1 MLCGGKCP
9 FFCLFVCS
17 PAQVSCNVLCK
28 CGLHIFVSLL
38 CMIVMCI
45 ILIFCYVLSV
55 FSFMHSVVH
64 TAYFVF
70 CFAHYIF
77 RLYVFCFVY
86 IVYCMYILYCIVYIL
101 ISCVLHCLFSF
112 WALYFGQFVF
122 FAPGVLFIICFVLNA
137 MFCFCIVL
145 CNHYCVCL
153 KIWGTNIQVGISS
166 LCSTGNNSLCQNIKH
181 HNVFPRQH
189 KWRTLKLCVHL
200 SALLFPR
207 GLHTI

>member
-1 MLCGGKCP
+1 MQLWFAHFC
-9 FFCLFVCS
+9 FFALYDYYVHHS
-17 PAQVSCNVLCK
+17 DY
-28 CGLHIFVSLL
+28 LL
-38 CMIVMCI
+38 CAICFFFYAFGRAI
-45 ILIFCYVLSV
+45 CTLPIL
-55 FSFMHSVVH
+55 
-64 TAYFVF
+64 
-70 CFAHYIF
+70 CFALRTIF
-77 RLYVFCFVY
+77 LGSTCFVL
-86 IVYCMYILYCIVYIL
+86 YILYIVCIYYIVYIL

-122 FAPGVLFIICFVLNA
+122 FAPGVLFILCFVLNA
-137 MFCFCIVL
+137 VFCFCIVL

-181 HNVFPRQH
+181 HNAFPRQH